1 MSRPLARLE
10 VLAAALLFST
20 GGAAIKATSPAL
32 TGWQV
37 ACARSLVAAAFLA
50 LLLPSARRR
59 MTRAQAVA
67 AVPYAATLLLFV
79 LANKTTTAANA
90 IFLQATAPLY
100 LLLVAPLWLGEK
112 PRRSDLVLMLAL
124 GAGLAL
130 FFVGLD
136 APQGTAPR
144 PLLGNV
150 LAAASGLTWAFTMAA
165 LRRLAREEVAPGG
178 RPGSAVGAAL
188 WGNVLVALATAPL
201 AVRGPAPE
209 PADVLV
215 LLYLGAFQ
223 IGLAYTFLTRA
234 VRSLPALEGALL
246 LLAEPVLNAL
256 FAWAAHG
263 EVPGPWSRAGAL
275 VILGATIA
283 HTLGAARRHRRRGRL
298 AGGVGGA

>member
-1 MSRPLARLE
+1 MARPLARLE

-37 ACARSLVAAAFLA
+37 ACGRSLVAAAFLA

-59 MTRAQAVA
+59 PTFAQAVA

-100 LLLVAPLWLGEK
+100 LLLLSPLWLGER

-124 GAGLAL
+124 GTGLAL
-130 FFVGLD
+130 FFVGQET
-136 APQGTAPR
+136 PNETAPR

-150 LAAASGLTWAFTMAA
+150 LAAASGLTWAFTIAS
-165 LRRLAREEVAPGG
+165 LRRLARDEAGPLG
-178 RPGSAVGAAL
+178 RPGSAAGAAL

-201 AVRGPAPE
+201 ATRGPAPE
-209 PADVLV
+209 AADVWV

-223 IGLAYTFLTRA
+223 IGLAYFFLTRA

-263 EVPGPWSRAGAL
+263 EVPGPWARAGAL

-283 HTLGAARRHRRRGRL
+283 HTGLAARRHRRRARVAGV
-298 AGGVGGA
+298 AGGA